1 MRTENIAP
9 NADTSRAER
18 VANPVDGHSANAA
31 PAAVEL
37 TILMPCLN
45 EVETLATCINKARDF
60 LDRTNTSGE
69 ILIADNGSTDGSQK
83 IAENLGAR
91 VVPVA
96 ARGYGAAL
104 LGGIEAARGT
114 FIIMGDADDSYDFS
128 RLEPFLEKLREG
140 HDLVMGNR
148 FKGGIAPGAMPLLH
162 YYLGNPVLSFIG
174 RLFFEAPVGD
184 FHCGLR
190 GFRTSTIRS
199 LGLKTTGMEF
209 ASEMVVRSCL
219 ARLRIAEVP
228 TTLKPDGRSRAPHLK
243 TWGDGW
249 RHLKFLLVY
258 SPKWLFLLPGT
269 VLVAA
274 GLLLGA
280 LLMFGPVRFGQN
292 VVLDLNTFVAACLLT
307 VVGVQLV
314 TFGALARFY
323 ATITEMLPRGAR
335 SDRLVAFCTTDR
347 LVQIAAVL
355 FVLGAGLFGFSIY
368 QWAKVDFG
376 NLTDPLIP
384 RFVTAGFSIMIVAVQ
399 VGFAAFLFGILSI
412 PLDRGRAGAA
422 QSTAA

>member
-1 MRTENIAP
+1 VRTEGTSASIAP
-9 NADTSRAER
+9 RPAH
-18 VANPVDGHSANAA
+18 VPGPVGQGGID

-45 EVETLATCINKARDF
+45 EAETLATCITKARDF
-60 LDRTNTSGE
+60 LERSNTRGE
-69 ILIADNGSTDGSQK
+69 ILIADNGSSDGSVQ
-83 IAENLGAR
+83 IAEGLGAR

-104 LGGIEAARGT
+104 LGGLDAARGT
-114 FIIMGDADDSYDFS
+114 FIVMGDADDSYDFS

-140 HDLVMGNR
+140 NDLVMGNR
-148 FKGGIAPGAMPLLH
+148 FQGGIAPGAMPFLH
-162 YYLGNPVLSFIG
+162 RYLGNPVLSFIG

-190 GFRTSTIRS
+190 GFRAETMRT

-228 TTLKPDGRSRAPHLK
+228 TTLKPDGRTRAPHLK

-249 RHLKFLLVY
+249 RHLKFLLIY

-269 VLVAA
+269 TVATA

-335 SDRLVAFCTTDR
+335 SDRLLAFCTTDR
-347 LVQIAAVL
+347 LVQVAAVL
-355 FVLGAGLFGFSIY
+355 FAVGAGLFGFSVY

-376 NLTDPLIP
+376 NLTNPLIP
-384 RFVTAGFSIMIVAVQ
+384 RFVTAGLSIMIVGVQ
-399 VGFAAFLFGILSI
+399 IGFAAFLFGILSI
-412 PLDRGRAGAA
+412 PLNRGRA
-422 QSTAA
+422 